1 MPRADGGRPEG
12 RSCPH
17 AAATDPPHDD
27 PAESGAG
34 AADGAGRGAGSGAAG
49 GCAECRA
56 RGRPW
61 VRLRVCLT
69 CGHVGCCDSSPGAH
83 ATAHH
88 EATGHP
94 VARSAEPGEAW
105 GWCYV
110 CELFLDPAPPPA
122 TARSGTPGR

>member
-17 AAATDPPHDD
+17 AAATDPPRGA

-61 VRLRVCLT
+61 VRLT